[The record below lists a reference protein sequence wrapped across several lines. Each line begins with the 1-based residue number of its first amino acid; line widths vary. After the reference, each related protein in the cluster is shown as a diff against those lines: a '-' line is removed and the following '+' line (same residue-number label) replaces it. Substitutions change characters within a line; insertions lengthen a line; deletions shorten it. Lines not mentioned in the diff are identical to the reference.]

1 VPRKKGD
8 VVAGLENK
16 GFQAREGDHLFLH
29 YFNRDGR
36 KTCVYTKV
44 SHGSKGDIDD
54 SLLGVMAKQCRLPKK
69 AFLLLVDCPLAREDY
84 EASLMEREVIK

>member
-16 GFQAREGDHLFLH
+16 GFQPREGDHLFLH

-44 SHGSKGDIDD
+44 SHGSKGDIDE
-54 SLLGVMAKQCRLPKK
+54 SLLGVMAKQCKLTKK
-69 AFLLLVDCPLAREDY
+69 NFLLLVDCPLTREVY
-84 EASLMEREVIK
+84 EASLRENGVIR